1 MPNIRLLIDEDVPKG
16 PQLAAAL
23 RRRGFDAV
31 AVQEIGKMHVSDEE
45 LLNYAAMEGRA
56 LLSCNIKDFVQI
68 AVDWYESGKEHAGIV
83 VSEQFSS
90 KQFGE
95 ILRRVLNLLNSVDA
109 EEIRNTVRFLQEFR
123 WRGY

>member
-45 LLNYAAMEGRA
+45 LLNYAAVEGRA